1 MTTSTGQMG
10 DEVPFLGGMEREP
23 VGTQKPQACDGDTLT
38 RWRLDQLH
46 EKIDRLTVP
55 VRDAVQAAM
64 NGLRAAMESR
74 KTDRYVDP
82 DAQIDD
88 NDDDIRRLAG
98 IIERLAQR
106 PGGYNEAPKD
116 GSLKAVIIG
125 CTIVIVS
132 AGIIAAF
139 TLSNQFAEFRGQ
151 VIAWQIAA
159 DKRMADTSQRVD
171 RLENRRP

>member
-1 MTTSTGQMG
+1 MGAMTTSTGSA
-10 DEVPFLGGMEREP
+10 DESHTGS
-23 VGTQKPQACDGDTLT
+23 DDTLT

-46 EKIDRLTVP
+46 ARVDRLVIP
-55 VRDAVQAAM
+55 VREAVQAAM
-64 NGLRAAMESR
+64 AGLRAAMESR

-82 DAQIDD
+82 DAPIAE
-88 NDDDIRRLAG
+88 DDDIRRLAG

-125 CTIVIVS
+125 CTIAIVS

-159 DKRMADTSQRVD
+159 DKTMAATSQRLD